1 MHTTVEFM
9 LKSKNK
15 EKILITFRAQ
25 RMHKEQLFKL
35 QLSSQQ
41 K

>member
-15 EKILITFRAQ
+15 EKILTFRAQ
-25 RMHKEQLFKL
+25 RMHKEKLFKL